1 MHKWMRAGFLL
12 GSLWL
17 SGGLLAQNPQ
27 ATEAQLEQL
36 KRDIVLVQ
44 KRMSAREQERQ
55 VEQKALAEA
64 ERAISRVSAELA
76 ALDNEL
82 RALNENMAGLQSQRS
97 RLEAALDE
105 RRSLIHQLIQEQ
117 YRQGRQPRLML
128 LLKQEDP
135 DRLDRMLRYYDY
147 LNAELTH
154 QLTTYQEQ
162 LENLGTTR
170 LQIGSTEE
178 EIALRREQL
187 AQEQAQ
193 LEDAKNARQAAIA
206 RLSEAQQQEQQ
217 RLANLR
223 RDQQELEELL
233 AEIQRSLEA
242 ARLAQ
247 DSQEFA
253 NLKGQLVWPI
263 EGRLL
268 RAYGSQ
274 RSGVAYEGLLISGQS
289 GTQVKAVH
297 HGRVVFSDWLR
308 GYGLVMIL
316 DHGGGYMSLYGHNQT
331 LLREPGEW
339 VSTGQTIAT
348 VGNSG
353 GHEEVG
359 LYFAIRHQGK
369 PVNPSEWLSRP

>member
-44 KRMSAREQERQ
+44 QRISAREQKRQ
-55 VEQKALAEA
+55 DEQKALAEA

>member
-44 KRMSAREQERQ
+44 QRISAREQKRQ
-55 VEQKALAEA
+55 DEQKALAEA

-187 AQEQAQ
+187 AQEQVQ